1 VREGAG
7 IGAKE
12 AEKVTTDY
20 RTEREE
26 LTEVAPSA
34 ARTAT
39 HTAAVE
45 SAEAAPTATI
55 PEQRPSPPASA
66 GSFGPKA
73 AVAWAARLLSR
84 SWVVEISMIVIL
96 AIAYNVI
103 RALPR
108 PHEVAAFTHAQDILS
123 LEGPIFDW
131 IEVPLNQWMA
141 GVPVVAVAACY
152 FYAALHYA
160 ATPFVLFRS
169 RRQGGWQYWR
179 GYWSLIIASAIAL
192 VVYALYPVAPPRLVP
207 NIDIVDVMRS
217 FAHYGWWGTAASAP
231 RGIGDATNQFAAL
244 PSMHF
249 GWALW
254 CAIQMWGFGKPIWRV
269 LALLYPTLLT
279 IVVIGTGNHFVTDVA
294 AGGVC
299 VLAALGIVYAVR
311 AISARV
317 QRNDAAQAAA

>member
-1 VREGAG
+1 MS
-7 IGAKE
+7 
-12 AEKVTTDY
+12 TDY
-20 RTEREE
+20 RSERDA
-26 LTEVAPSA
+26 LTEVVHPTLRTDDTDDAAPSP
-34 ARTAT
+34 ARP
-39 HTAAVE
+39 AAVVPQQRT
-45 SAEAAPTATI
+45 SSAAPPT
-55 PEQRPSPPASA
+55 R
-66 GSFGPKA
+66 SFGPKRLITA
-73 AVAWAARLLSR
+73 AARLLSR
-84 SWVVEISMIVIL
+84 SWVVEISVIVLL

-108 PHEVAAFTHAQDILS
+108 PHEVAAFAHAQDILS
-123 LEGPIFDW
+123 FEGPIFDW

-141 GVPVVAVAACY
+141 GVPVVAVASCY

-179 GYWSLIIASAIAL
+179 GYWSLVIASAIAL

-207 NIDIVDVMRS
+207 DMDIVDVMRS
-217 FAHYGWWGTAASAP
+217 FSQYGWWGAAASAP

-254 CAIQMWGFGKPIWRV
+254 CAIQMWGFGKRFWRV

-279 IVVIGTGNHFVTDVA
+279 IVVIGTGNHFLTDVA

-299 VLAALGIVYAVR
+299 VLAALGIVYGIRAVV
-311 AISARV
+311 SRV
-317 QRNDAAQAAA
+317 QRSDLAKAAA

>member
-1 VREGAG
+1 M
-7 IGAKE
+7 
-12 AEKVTTDY
+12 TTDC
-20 RTEREE
+20 RTGQRE
-26 LTEVAPSA
+26 LADVADAS
-34 ARTAT
+34 TL
-39 HTAAVE
+39 HDVE
-45 SAEAAPTATI
+45 STKSSPSVPT
-55 PEQRPSPPASA
+55 QRPAPATASH
-66 GSFGPKA
+66 GSFGPRTI
-73 AVAWAARLLSR
+73 VAGATRLLSR
-84 SWVVEISMIVIL
+84 GWIVEISVIVAL

-108 PHEVAAFTHAQDILS
+108 PHDVAAFAHAREILS
-123 LEGPIFDW
+123 FEGPLFGW

-160 ATPFVLFRS
+160 ATPLVLFRS

-179 GYWSLIIASAIAL
+179 GYWSLVIASGIAL

-207 NIDIVDVMRS
+207 DLDIVDVMRS
-217 FAHYGWWGTAASAP
+217 FSQYGWWGAAASAP

-254 CAIQMWGFGKPIWRV
+254 CAIQMWGFGSRFWRV

-279 IVVIGTGNHFVTDVA
+279 VVVIGTGNHFITDVA

-299 VLAALGIVYAVR
+299 VLIALGIVYGIR
-311 AISARV
+311 ALMSRLERRTPAR
-317 QRNDAAQAAA
+317 ATA

>member
-1 VREGAG
+1 M
-7 IGAKE
+7 
-12 AEKVTTDY
+12 TTDY
-20 RTEREE
+20 RTDRDE
-26 LTEVAPSA
+26 LTDVTDPAAAGATSPAAEQMVPAQRT
-34 ARTAT
+34 ARTAR
-39 HTAAVE
+39 TAH
-45 SAEAAPTATI
+45 AT
-55 PEQRPSPPASA
+55 RSR
-66 GSFGPKA
+66 GPKTVIA
-73 AVAWAARLLSR
+73 AASRLLAR
-84 SWVVEISMIVIL
+84 SWVVEVSVIVVL

-108 PHEVAAFTHAQDILS
+108 PHEVAAFAHAQDILS
-123 LEGPIFDW
+123 FEGPLFDW

-160 ATPFVLFRS
+160 ATPIILFRS

-179 GYWSLIIASAIAL
+179 GYWSLVIASAIAL
-192 VVYALYPVAPPRLVP
+192 VVYAVYPVAPPRLVP
-207 NIDIVDVMRS
+207 DIDVIDVMRS
-217 FAHYGWWGTAASAP
+217 FSQYGWWGAAASAP

-254 CAIQMWGFGKPIWRV
+254 CAIQMWGFGKRFWRV

-279 IVVIGTGNHFVTDVA
+279 IVVIGTGNHFLTDVA

-299 VLAALGIVYAVR
+299 VLIALGIVYGIR
-311 AISARV
+311 ALVSRVERRSTSHASA
-317 QRNDAAQAAA
+317 